1 MPMLVLLVLT
11 GCLVP
16 KKQLDAAHAELND
29 TRARLTAQLAERDS
43 RVATLEEGLADAER
57 RLTSL
62 DAQHGALSAEL
73 ARQKAAWDAE
83 RGDLVSDKA
92 ALLKDRTQ
100 LKATLEET
108 ETALKDLALRRMA
121 AEARVAQY
129 RDLLG
134 RFKSL
139 IDAGRLKVKIVE
151 GRMVVELATD
161 ILFDSG
167 KADLSETGKK
177 ALLEVAGVLATIPER
192 HFQVEGHTDNVPI
205 ANDRFPSNWELA
217 SARSLVVVRTL
228 IEGGLMPE
236 RVSGASFSEFHPV
249 ADNAAAPGRA
259 ANRRIEI
266 VVVPDLSLLPGSEE
280 LKQAAGE

>member
-1 MPMLVLLVLT
+1 MTSFVLLLLV

-16 KKQLDAAHAELND
+16 KKQLDAVTAELND
-29 TRARLTAQLAERDS
+29 TRAQLTAQVAERDS
-43 RVATLEEGLADAER
+43 HVASLESALADAER
-57 RLTSL
+57 RFAAL
-62 DAQHGALSAEL
+62 DAQHTTLAADL
-73 ARQKAAWDAE
+73 ARQRAGWDSE
-83 RGDLVSDKA
+83 RGDLLSDKA

-108 ETALKDLALRRMA
+108 ETALKDLALRRAA
-121 AEARVAQY
+121 AEERVAQY

-134 RFKSL
+134 RFKAL
-139 IDAGRLKVKIVE
+139 IDAGRLQVKIVD

-167 KADLSETGKK
+167 KAELSENGKK
-177 ALLEVAGVLATIPER
+177 ALLEVAQVLASIPER

-205 ANDRFPSNWELA
+205 ANERFPSNWELA
-217 SARSLVVVRTL
+217 SARSIVVVRTL
-228 IEGGLMPE
+228 IAGGLTPD

-249 ADNAAAPGRA
+249 ADNGTPTGRA
-259 ANRRIEI
+259 SNRRIEI

-280 LKQAAGE
+280 LKKAAGE